1 MQVRYPGYRQ
11 ARAYT
16 HSHVQTL
23 TYRLNSLNI
32 YGKSSQGYPFT
43 APFEPKLHS
52 MVAHCLALWGVE
64 PMICSLVRTQ
74 LAYFTSGFDSPLSPV
89 RPIMIICRT
98 QSAVRECEDLQ
109 ADLETTL
116 LFLIGIPFEEA
127 DTHKIMSRVG
137 PHGLYCI
144 GRFSSIER

>member
-1 MQVRYPGYRQ
+1 MWTGSPLNKSLLALVTPCNNTNLSKFKCRYAIRYRQ

-74 LAYFTSGFDSPLSPV
+74 LAFFTSGFDSPLSPV
-89 RPIMIICRT
+89 RPIMIICGT

-116 LFLIGIPFEEA
+116 
-127 DTHKIMSRVG
+127 
-137 PHGLYCI
+137 
-144 GRFSSIER
+144 